1 MATFKYR
8 AINGSGDLVRGRID
22 AGNREDLEQR
32 ISRLGLELIN
42 ADEAGSGFGAGLMQK
57 KITRDELAQFC
68 FYTERLVSGGVP
80 LLEGL
85 SDVRD
90 SVTNPALRNVI
101 GTIIQDIESG
111 TSMSQA
117 LRRHP
122 KIFDEVFVSLTEA
135 GEQSGE
141 LAKVLNNI
149 GESIKWQD
157 DVIRKTKKTLRYPL
171 VGLIVILISTGLL
184 MNLVVPGMVKVLKS
198 LGNNTLPFYT
208 EALIATSDFFTN
220 QWLLALSIIVGSVV
234 GIKVAIRTI
243 PGADYF
249 IDKTSIR
256 LPIFGGVIEKLL
268 MSRFTSVFGLLYGA
282 GVSVVDGLKIARGA
296 LGNKFI
302 ARGLDG
308 VIVDIA
314 NGTALSDSFR
324 QSGLFPPLVLRMIRL
339 GEATGGVDQAMLQIK
354 SYYDRDANEAI
365 ETAQGVIPG
374 LTMAALAALLI
385 WVVIAV
391 YGPLYDAL
399 SKVS

>member
-1 MATFKYR
+1 
-8 AINGSGDLVRGRID
+8 
-22 AGNREDLEQR
+22 
-32 ISRLGLELIN
+32 
-42 ADEAGSGFGAGLMQK
+42 MQK

-339 GEATGGVDQAMLQIK
+339 GEATGGVD
-354 SYYDRDANEAI
+354 SGDVAN
-365 ETAQGVIPG
+365 QK
-374 LTMAALAALLI
+374 LL
-385 WVVIAV
+385 
-391 YGPLYDAL
+391 
-399 SKVS
+399 

>member
-135 GEQSGE
+135 GEQSGVGKSAQQHRRKYQVATMSF
-141 LAKVLNNI
+141 AKPKKPCAI
-149 GESIKWQD
+149 KRWSIPC
-157 DVIRKTKKTLRYPL
+157 R
-171 VGLIVILISTGLL
+171 
-184 MNLVVPGMVKVLKS
+184 
-198 LGNNTLPFYT
+198 
-208 EALIATSDFFTN
+208 LIAN
-220 QWLLALSIIVGSVV
+220 LHP
-234 GIKVAIRTI
+234 K
-243 PGADYF
+243 
-249 IDKTSIR
+249 
-256 LPIFGGVIEKLL
+256 
-268 MSRFTSVFGLLYGA
+268 
-282 GVSVVDGLKIARGA
+282 
-296 LGNKFI
+296 
-302 ARGLDG
+302 
-308 VIVDIA
+308 
-314 NGTALSDSFR
+314 
-324 QSGLFPPLVLRMIRL
+324 
-339 GEATGGVDQAMLQIK
+339 
-354 SYYDRDANEAI
+354 
-365 ETAQGVIPG
+365 
-374 LTMAALAALLI
+374 
-385 WVVIAV
+385 
-391 YGPLYDAL
+391 
-399 SKVS
+399 

>member
-32 ISRLGLELIN
+32 IARLGLELIN

-117 LRRHP
+117 LRHHP

-234 GIKVAIRTI
+234 GIKVAIKTI

-339 GEATGGVDQAMLQIK
+339 GEATGGVDSAMLQIK

-374 LTMAALAALLI
+374 LTMAALASLLI